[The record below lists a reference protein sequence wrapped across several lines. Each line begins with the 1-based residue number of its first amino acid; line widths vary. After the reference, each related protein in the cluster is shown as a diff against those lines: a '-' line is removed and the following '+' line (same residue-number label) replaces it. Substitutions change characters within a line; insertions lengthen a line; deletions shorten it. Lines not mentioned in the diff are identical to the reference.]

1 MMLLVDDIGKSV
13 DQKDTLI
20 TKGNLNSFS
29 FIIIM
34 VELMIIYY

>member
-13 DQKDTLI
+13 NQKDTLT
-20 TKGNLNSFS
+20 TKGNLNSFF

-34 VELMIIYY
+34 VKLMIIYH